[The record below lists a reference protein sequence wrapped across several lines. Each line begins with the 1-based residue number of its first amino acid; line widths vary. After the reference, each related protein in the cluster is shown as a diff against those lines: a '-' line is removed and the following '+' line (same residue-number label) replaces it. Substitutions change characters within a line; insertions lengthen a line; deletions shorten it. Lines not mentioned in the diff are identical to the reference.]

1 MVKGNKIINE
11 NDKKH
16 IEMLLSKD
24 VKPEL
29 IAEIIGTSRTTV
41 MRVKNGTHY
50 LCRTIKEKSVEETPD
65 IGEYK
70 CVPPIDE
77 EVTLKDVVRNQETII
92 QLLRQ
97 YLAEW
102 RIS

>member
-24 VKPEL
+24 VKPTE
-29 IAEIIGTSRTTV
+29 IAEIIGTSRSTV
-41 MRVKNGTHY
+41 LRIKNGTHC
-50 LCRTIKEKSVEETPD
+50 LCRTVEEKPVEETPD
-65 IGEYK
+65 TGEYK
-70 CVPPIDE
+70 CVPPIAE